1 MYQYRYKTTRGEY
14 WKMSMY
20 FIYQS
25 MTGMVNLVF
34 TAALLALT
42 FAKWGSSGN
51 IFRICMVLGCC
62 LFTIFQPLAIY
73 LSAGKLASASGEDTE
88 IRLDDVGIQVK
99 VGNTYDKIPWRKI
112 VRIAKLPGMAII
124 FTDPSHGYLLTDR
137 VVGEDKKAFYDWL
150 MKKQSQTLKKE
161 K

>member
-20 FIYQS
+20 FIYHS

-34 TAALLALT
+34 TAALFALT
-42 FAKWGSSGN
+42 YAKWESSG
-51 IFRICMVLGCC
+51 ILFRICMILGCC
-62 LFTIFQPLAIY
+62 LFTILQPLTIY
-73 LSAGKLASASGEDTE
+73 IRAGKMAAGSGDDTQ
-88 IRLDDVGIQVK
+88 ICLDDIGVQIK

-137 VVGEDKKAFYDWL
+137 VVGEDKKVFYDWL
-150 MKKQSQTLKKE
+150 MAKQAQTLKKE

>member
-20 FIYQS
+20 FIYHS

-99 VGNTYDKIPWRKI
+99 VGNTYRSEEHTSE
-112 VRIAKLPGMAII
+112 L
-124 FTDPSHGYLLTDR
+124 
-137 VVGEDKKAFYDWL
+137 
-150 MKKQSQTLKKE
+150 QSL
-161 K
+161 

>member
-20 FIYQS
+20 FIYHS

-42 FAKWGSSGN
+42 FVKWETSGT
-51 IFRICMVLGCC
+51 IFRVFHGFRL
-62 LFTIFQPLAIY
+62 LPFFTILQPLAIY
-73 LSAGKLASASGEDTE
+73 WSAGKLVSGSGADTE

-99 VGNTYDKIPWRKI
+99 VGNTHDKIPWRKI
-112 VRIAKLPGMAII
+112 VRDCQNCQVWLLFLQTRPM
-124 FTDPSHGYLLTDR
+124 DYLLTDR
-137 VVGEDKKAFYDWL
+137 VVGEG
-150 MKKQSQTLKKE
+150 QSSTFMTG
-161 K
+161 

>member
-1 MYQYRYKTTRGEY
+1 
-14 WKMSMY
+14 MSMY
-20 FIYQS
+20 FIYHS

-73 LSAGKLASASGEDTE
+73 LSA
-88 IRLDDVGIQVK
+88 
-99 VGNTYDKIPWRKI
+99 
-112 VRIAKLPGMAII
+112 
-124 FTDPSHGYLLTDR
+124 
-137 VVGEDKKAFYDWL
+137 
-150 MKKQSQTLKKE
+150 
-161 K
+161 

>member
-1 MYQYRYKTTRGEY
+1 M
-14 WKMSMY
+14 
-20 FIYQS
+20 
-25 MTGMVNLVF
+25 
-34 TAALLALT
+34 
-42 FAKWGSSGN
+42 
-51 IFRICMVLGCC
+51 
-62 LFTIFQPLAIY
+62 
-73 LSAGKLASASGEDTE
+73 
-88 IRLDDVGIQVK
+88 
-99 VGNTYDKIPWRKI
+99 RKI